1 MADRSSDA
9 RDTDVVP
16 AAGSA
21 PSRVVVGVD
30 GSAANWSA
38 VQWAAQEAARRQCPL
53 VLVGAGSGSPDAEGA
68 GGALEE
74 VRRELVGTV
83 GTVLTH
89 PATGEPS
96 HALVRTTDERDL
108 LVVGRRSGH
117 PVTRTV
123 LGSTSI
129 EVVGRSLCPV
139 VVVPE
144 GWSVREHRDDPVVAG
159 VEARRDPQVL
169 DAAFSR
175 AAELSAPLTVVSSWA
190 DGPPNLRTG
199 PDVVAAAEAAEEQL
213 DDLLLDWRR
222 RHPAV
227 AVRAESH
234 ALSPAVALLGYA
246 AGAQLLVLGRHTGPQ
261 HPGGLTLGS
270 TARRVLHHAT
280 CPVAVVPPST
290 SGVTAQDVETDD
302 AGAPG
307 T

>member
-9 RDTDVVP
+9 EGTYV
-16 AAGSA
+16 AAGAGSTPA
-21 PSRVVVGVD
+21 RVVVGVD

-38 VQWAAQEAARRQCPL
+38 VQWAAQEASRRACPL
-53 VLVGAGSGSPDAEGA
+53 VLVGAGSGSPGAEGA
-68 GGALEE
+68 GGALDE

-96 HALVRTTDERDL
+96 HALVRSADERDL

-129 EVVGRSLCPV
+129 EVVGRARGPV

-144 GWSVREHRDDPVVAG
+144 GWSVHEHVDDPVVAG

-169 DAAFSR
+169 DVAFAR
-175 AAELSAPLTVVSSWA
+175 AAELGAPLTVVSSWA
-190 DGPPNLRTG
+190 DTPPHLRTG

-222 RHPAV
+222 RHPSV

-280 CPVAVVPPST
+280 CPVAVVPPT
-290 SGVTAQDVETDD
+290 MRDATEDVETGD
-302 AGAPG
+302 ADAPEF
-307 T
+307 